1 MVVLQMYRPP
11 GPQKMQ
17 RIKRLL
23 STASHQVAPR
33 ATAFAFCERHSGSVR
48 FQVPATSDGQFPV
61 DEAASLLAMH
71 CLVRAQ
77 QPSDYVVL
85 VVPERDLL
93 QPVGDR
99 AEELLRAGRRAAGSN
114 VNLSIRQREV
124 LDHILQN
131 LSNKEIGARLHVTER
146 TVKFH
151 VSQLLSKFKAKDR
164 NGLKQEA
171 ISMLPASSAPAD
183 TLVVGMAVPLQLVTQ
198 AS

>member
-1 MVVLQMYRPP
+1 
-11 GPQKMQ
+11 MQ
-17 RIKRLL
+17 GIKRLL
-23 STASHQVAPR
+23 SSVNRQVTPR
-33 ATAFAFCERHSGSVR
+33 ATAFAFCERNSGSVR
-48 FQVPATSDGQFPV
+48 FQVPATPDGQFPI

-85 VVPERDLL
+85 VVPECDLF

-99 AEELLRAGRRAAGSN
+99 AEELLRAGRKAAGSN

-131 LSNKEIGARLHVTER
+131 LSNKEIGARLNVTER

-164 NGLKQEA
+164 NGLKHEA
-171 ISMLPASSAPAD
+171 ISMLPVSSGPAD
-183 TLVVGMAVPLQLVTQ
+183 TVVGMAVPLQLVTQ